1 MVVEPAGA
9 TGLPVAA
16 GLPEAAPPV
25 AAGLPEAA
33 PPVAA
38 GLPVVTAATGRLRL
52 EPAVPVT
59 SAAVVAGLEV
69 TELAGM
75 AELAA
80 PGATLGLAVV
90 AVIVEEPVGLL
101 VGAIVVAAPQPTNP
115 NRSKPVNKG
124 ATRALT
130 ACLGFEVILNFGE
143 NLGSFLLDIFRFPF
157 ENQNNLWSIFKPPRL
172 YRNIER

>member
-1 MVVEPAGA
+1 MAVEPAGA

-16 GLPEAAPPV
+16 GLPEAAPV
-25 AAGLPEAA
+25 AP
-33 PPVAA
+33 

-69 TELAGM
+69 TEFAGVAQLA
-75 AELAA
+75 E

-90 AVIVEEPVGLL
+90 AVTVEELVGLL

-115 NRSKPVNKG
+115 NRSKPVSKG

-130 ACLGFEVILNFGE
+130 ARLGFEIILSFGE
-143 NLGSFLLDIFRFPF
+143 NLSSFLLDIFRFPF
-157 ENQNNLWSIFKPPRL
+157 ENQDNLRLLFKPPRL
-172 YRNIER
+172 NRFHERNNYF